1 MTVHKL
7 SAGDGYAY
15 YTSEVASADEL
26 RAGDRELGDYY
37 TVAGMPPGQWV
48 AHSSALLGV
57 AGEVTEA
64 QMAALF
70 GEGLHPDADRILAEG
85 GTAKDVALGQK
96 YRRYTTADTEL
107 TRRLG
112 EEIAR
117 HERTAGAA
125 PTKEQARAIRGRV
138 AGQLFRQM
146 HGRDARDAGELG
158 RFITAQTTPKQQT
171 VAGYDLVFSPAK
183 SVSLLWALGGE
194 EARKAVEAAHTEA
207 IAETLS
213 FLETH
218 ATYTRRGRNG
228 VRQIDVQGGLLAT
241 QFRHYDSR
249 TGDPHLHDHVVIA
262 NKVKG
267 ADGKWSALDGR
278 TLYRMGV
285 AASETYNAKV
295 MEKVTTTLK
304 VAAVPRQAGGDE
316 PIFEIAGID
325 LEAIHHAS
333 SRRADIAGTLD
344 RLQAE
349 FAEAHGYAPNGKQ
362 KIALAQQATLESR
375 PAKKSARR
383 LSELVSEW
391 STEYAEQVTMP
402 VGEDL
407 LEHVR
412 RAATGA
418 PQGPSAERVDVAEHA
433 RLVVHE
439 LSQKRSTWSV
449 NHVHAQTRRHLK
461 QAMTGRTVP
470 DDLVAAVAREATTTH
485 SLAVTPAA
493 DVPRLPE
500 FTRADGT
507 SQFVRSDAHLY
518 TSREVLAAEH
528 RVLAAAQRT
537 IIPAVSVERFE
548 EVLATHT
555 GPLSEGQVALA
566 RAFACEEKL
575 LSLGIG
581 PAGAGKTTSLS
592 LAADAVRATG
602 GTVIGLAPTAAAAAV
617 MSADIGAQATT
628 IDAFLIAHRRH
639 SPGAFS
645 LGPGDVVILDE
656 VGMVTTG
663 KLAEL
668 VSVAARHGAVVRAI
682 GDDRQLG
689 AIGSGG
695 ALRLFDNQVGATR
708 LETVHRFRTPG
719 EAAASLAL
727 REPPAAGADTPW
739 AWYTEHRRIVA
750 GDHEAMADAAL
761 RAWINDVEGGKR
773 SLLIASDNA
782 TVTELN
788 ARAQAARI
796 ATGHLDATSSSVV
809 LRDGLTAHAGDV
821 VVTRRNDRTLALN
834 GGKDFVK
841 NNDVWTVHTI
851 NAGDG
856 EGRERVT
863 LRHTI
868 HGGKITLDAEYLATH
883 AQLGYAATVHRAQG
897 ATVDTAHAILDAATD
912 RAAAYVAATRGRDT
926 NQLYLALTESE
937 TRDEVLETIAAAYD
951 RNLSAHET
959 VAVEAAR
966 HGDVATLAQV
976 YRETHDAAWTA
987 KTRAMAVEA
996 LGAERAAR
1004 FTGSDA
1010 WGAVATHLR
1019 EAQEQGMDPAAL
1031 LSRTVKQREF
1041 GDAQDPAAV
1050 LAWRVEHQVEAAQR
1064 ILDNTDRRPLGS
1076 VSDEHLA
1083 RLAQRTRTTQ
1093 GRSAL
1098 EDPQWASR
1106 PFATMPSTEL
1116 AETLQVGL
1124 AQLNAMPPERWTS
1137 TTAAKLDWMTRT
1149 MGAEQE
1155 RRAGLSPEQ
1164 AAVEQI
1170 ARGERPRTDTGV
1182 TIGEAIAAEQRLR
1195 AVAAKTPP
1203 PAPVRDGRRVS
1214 EDLAPTPLMND
1225 PQVPAPYR
1233 AELQRLRARMEQ
1245 RIAVRGAELAEAAP
1259 EWTAALGPVPSRPAK
1274 AGEWHQAAAEVEA
1287 YRNHYNI
1294 PAHETALIPTTHQED
1309 PVAAALITRAT
1320 VLHKHSSLT
1329 TAAPQTS
1336 EQIRQAV
1343 DEAHVAERV
1352 TTTPAAAQEVLEQLR
1367 ATRAQAADP
1376 LSAPQVREAAVTE
1389 AVQTPATE
1397 EPQGVLTTDEL
1408 IARAVARHRGKTQQ
1422 AAPATK
1428 MPSPKS
1434 RPLPR
1439 RPLSRRSP
1447 RYPRMQSR
1455 PVRRHLA
1462 RHGEPITLMPSSG
1475 TRLPSA
1481 PSRRP
1486 TARKTVLRPPAAPR
1500 KTPVAT
1506 AAAAFEVCPWS
1517 RSSGS
1522 PTLIATYSR
1531 MCDHMWHGVDDRR
1544 GRVPSRSV
1552 PPPGPTTC
1560 PGGAVAGRAAC
1571 GPDADRRGHR
1581 HRPTA
1586 PCGHGPGTALEQQ
1599 HRLGG
1604 YRAAGVPAHHTGGR
1618 PDAFAS

>member
-26 RAGDRELGDYY
+26 RSGDRELGDYY

-48 AHSSALLGV
+48 AHSTELLGV
-57 AGEVTEA
+57 SGEVSEA

-70 GEGLHPDADRILAEG
+70 GEGLHPDADRILADG
-85 GTAKDVALGQK
+85 GNQADVALGQK

-107 TRRLG
+107 IRRLN

-117 HERTAGAA
+117 HERTTGAA
-125 PTKEQARAIRGRV
+125 PSKEQAREIRGRV
-138 AGQLFRQM
+138 AGQLFRET

-183 SVSLLWALGGE
+183 SLSLLWALGGE
-194 EARKAVEAAHTEA
+194 EARKAVEAAHAEA

-228 VRQIDVQGGLLAT
+228 VRQIDVEGGLVAT

-267 ADGKWSALDGR
+267 VDGKWSALDGR

-295 MEKVTTTLK
+295 MEKICATLD

-325 LEAIHHAS
+325 LDAIHHAS
-333 SRRADIAGTLD
+333 SRRTDITGTLH
-344 RLQAE
+344 RLEAE
-349 FAEAHGYAPNGKQ
+349 FTQAHGYAPSPKQ

-391 STEYAEQVTMP
+391 SGEYADQVGMQ

-407 LEHVR
+407 LERV
-412 RAATGA
+412 RAAAAGA
-418 PQGPSAERVDVAEHA
+418 PQGLSPDRIDVAEHA

-439 LSQKRSTWSV
+439 LSQKRATWSV

-461 QAMTGRTVP
+461 EALIGHIVP
-470 DDLVAAVAREATTTH
+470 DDLVARVVREATTAH
-485 SLAVTPAA
+485 SLSVTPQA
-493 DVPRLPE
+493 DVPRLAE

-507 SQFVRSDAHLY
+507 SQFVRTDAALY
-518 TSREVLAAEH
+518 TSREVLNAEH

-537 IIPAVSVERFE
+537 VIPAVSTERFE
-548 EVLATHT
+548 EVLTTHT
-555 GPLSEGQVALA
+555 GPLSDGQVALA
-566 RAFACEEKL
+566 RAFATEEKL
-575 LSLGIG
+575 LALGIG

-592 LAADAVRATG
+592 LAANAVRASG
-602 GTVIGLAPTAAAAAV
+602 GNVVGLAPTAAAAAV
-617 MSADIGAQATT
+617 MSSDIGADATT

-656 VGMVTTG
+656 VGMVTTP

-668 VSVAARHGAVVRAI
+668 VRVAARHGAVVRAI

-695 ALRLFDNQVGATR
+695 ALRLLDAQVGATR
-708 LETVHRFRTPG
+708 LEAVHRFRTRG
-719 EAAASLAL
+719 EAAASLVL

-750 GDHEAMADAAL
+750 GDHEAMTDAAL
-761 RAWINDVEGGKR
+761 RAWITDTQAGKR
-773 SLLIASDNA
+773 SLLIATDNA

-796 ATGHLDATSSSVV
+796 ATGDLDATGSSVV

-841 NNDVWTVHTI
+841 NNDVWTVHSI
-851 NAGDG
+851 NAGKG

-863 LRHTI
+863 LRHRI
-868 HGGKITLDAEYLATH
+868 HGGKITLDADYLH
-883 AQLGYAATVHRAQG
+883 RHGQLGYAATVHRAQG

-926 NQLYLALTESE
+926 NQLYLALAEGE

-966 HGDVATLAQV
+966 TGDVATLAEV
-976 YRETHDAAWTA
+976 YRETHEAAWHA
-987 KTRAMAVEA
+987 KTKALAVEA
-996 LGAERAAR
+996 LGAETAAQLTR
-1004 FTGSDA
+1004 SDA

-1019 EAQEQGMDPAAL
+1019 EAQEAGMDPAAL
-1031 LSRTVKQREF
+1031 LCRAAAQRGF
-1041 GDAQDPAAV
+1041 GDAADPAAV
-1050 LAWRVEHQVEAAQR
+1050 LAWRLEHQIESAQR
-1064 ILDNTDRRPLGS
+1064 ILDTTDRRPLGA
-1076 VSDEHLA
+1076 VTDAHLET
-1083 RLAQRTRTTQ
+1083 LADRTRTLQ
-1093 GRSAL
+1093 NQVL
-1098 EDPQWASR
+1098 EDPQWSEH
-1106 PFATMPSTEL
+1106 PFALMPSEQL
-1116 AETLQVGL
+1116 AETRRLGL
-1124 AQLNAMPPERWTS
+1124 AQLEAMPPERWAS

-1149 MGAEQE
+1149 MGAEQD
-1155 RRAGLSPEQ
+1155 RRAQLSPAQ

-1170 ARGERPRTDTGV
+1170 ARGERPRTDTVV

-1195 AVAAKTPP
+1195 AVTAKTTP

-1214 EDLAPTPLMND
+1214 EDLAPTPLMAD
-1225 PQVPAPYR
+1225 PQVPAQYR
-1233 AELQRLRARMEQ
+1233 EQLEVLRTRLEQ
-1245 RIAVRGAELAEAAP
+1245 RVMVRGAELAEARP
-1259 EWTAALGPVPSRPAK
+1259 EWTASLGPVPSKPAK
-1274 AGEWHQAAAEVEA
+1274 AAEWHQVTAEVEA
-1287 YRNHYNI
+1287 YRNRYNI
-1294 PAHETALIPTTHQED
+1294 AAHETALIPTTHQVD
-1309 PVAAALITRAT
+1309 PVAVALIARAT
-1320 VLHKHSSLT
+1320 ALHKHSTLT
-1329 TAAPQTS
+1329 IAAPQTS
-1336 EQIRQAV
+1336 EQICRTV
-1343 DEAHVAERV
+1343 DEVHVVERV
-1352 TTTPAAAQEVLEQLR
+1352 RTTPAPAQEAIEELR

-1376 LSAPQVREAAVTE
+1376 LPAPQAREAAVTGAATTATAQTPERPLSTEE
-1389 AVQTPATE
+1389 AV
-1397 EPQGVLTTDEL
+1397 
-1408 IARAVARHRGKTQQ
+1408 ARAVARHRATTQQ
-1422 AAPATK
+1422 TGPATGT
-1428 MPSPKS
+1428 PTPQEPTSPGPTPKIK
-1434 RPLPR
+1434 
-1439 RPLSRRSP
+1439 
-1447 RYPRMQSR
+1447 
-1455 PVRRHLA
+1455 
-1462 RHGEPITLMPSSG
+1462 EPEVSESN
-1475 TRLPSA
+1475 A
-1481 PSRRP
+1481 PSRQQASGPSWRAQHAQV
-1486 TARKTVLRPPAAPR
+1486 ARRIKAAER
-1500 KTPVAT
+1500 TEQKSSRQEDSVAAT
-1506 AAAAFEVCPWS
+1506 RRAVGSARRDS
-1517 RSSGS
+1517 GRS
-1522 PTLIATYSR
+1522 L
-1531 MCDHMWHGVDDRR
+1531 
-1544 GRVPSRSV
+1544 
-1552 PPPGPTTC
+1552 
-1560 PGGAVAGRAAC
+1560 
-1571 GPDADRRGHR
+1571 
-1581 HRPTA
+1581 
-1586 PCGHGPGTALEQQ
+1586 
-1599 HRLGG
+1599 
-1604 YRAAGVPAHHTGGR
+1604 
-1618 PDAFAS
+1618 